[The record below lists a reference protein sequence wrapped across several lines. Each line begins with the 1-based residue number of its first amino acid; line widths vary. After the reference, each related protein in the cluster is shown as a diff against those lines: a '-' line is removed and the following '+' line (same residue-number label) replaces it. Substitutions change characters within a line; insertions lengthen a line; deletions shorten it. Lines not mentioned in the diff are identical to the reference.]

1 MSRIRDTWRLR
12 SGSPPVLAIV
22 YEGHLALPT
31 CCAIIQWIVLG
42 GIEIAE
48 ILHKGVVSMR
58 SYSAAVVSGIVV
70 LVLAGLIGAGCGGS
84 GGPEAPAV
92 GPAPPPVTTQE
103 LPCTFFNLD
112 FTTGVVEVLAD
123 DDPRI
128 PEQFGQSQL
137 TPQAVTKS
145 CAWSGSA
152 LRLNENEIISV
163 SGTPGRFV
171 WKMTIQNQTEE
182 TFGARVDGTVTGIE
196 ILFYH
201 INFKDSGGSSVNGG
215 GTYGWTAL
223 NPVGGLPVYNTGEK
237 LDSGES
243 LEYDAVQFSAPAGAT
258 QVGVGVA
265 LRADSAYVHVPGVGD
280 AYVTTIAGTGV
291 AGSLT
296 GPIGA
301 VLLRYPRGI
310 VVDNDGDIFVADSGN
325 NRIVKISGGQVSS
338 FAGDGTEDD
347 ENDLDYPSGLQR
359 YATSYLV
366 VSEHSDHQISVVTS
380 SGAVYRIAGGSAGGS
395 GSADG
400 DGDTAR
406 FYSPIAVDVQGDTIY
421 VSDSGNDSIRTVK
434 YIGRGSRSSPSSYDV
449 DTLVSGLT
457 NLRGVCVDSQGNVF
471 FADYTDDTVSGGP
484 RGTTTASVI
493 VGSAGGGYLNGT
505 GDVAKLN
512 GPWGIDDDGAGN
524 LYIADRNNRRIRI
537 MYLTGTSITTASD
550 WTVGTIAGTG
560 TTGIS
565 DGTSANLRYPR
576 EVRVDP
582 SGSVFFTGEHYL
594 GRVDRI
600 TADVPY

>member
-1 MSRIRDTWRLR
+1 
-12 SGSPPVLAIV
+12 
-22 YEGHLALPT
+22 
-31 CCAIIQWIVLG
+31 
-42 GIEIAE
+42 
-48 ILHKGVVSMR
+48 MR

-265 LRADSAYVHVPGVGD
+265 LRADTAYVHIPGVGES
-280 AYVTTIAGTGV
+280 YVTTIAGT
-291 AGSLT
+291 SKQENQT
-296 GPIGA
+296 GPLGA
-301 VLLRYPRGI
+301 ALFNHPEQMF
-310 VVDNDGDIFVADSGN
+310 VDDNGDIYLAVRGN
-325 NRIVKISGGQVSS
+325 DNVVKIANGQVSVL
-338 FAGDGTEDD
+338 AGADALNGPHGCQYYGRFGSTD
-347 ENDLDYPSGLQR
+347 
-359 YATSYLV
+359 YLV
-366 VSEHSDHQISVVTS
+366 VTEENDSQISLIRMNT
-380 SGAVYRIAGGSAGGS
+380 GIVYRIAGSSTGVS
-395 GSADG
+395 GDVDG

-406 FYSPIAVDVQGDTIY
+406 FHSPAGIDVLGDTIY
-421 VSDSGNDSIRTVK
+421 VADYFNGKIRKVRYQGYDSRT
-434 YIGRGSRSSPSSYDV
+434 SPSSYYV
-449 DTLVSGLT
+449 TTLVSGL
-457 NLRGVCVDSQGNVF
+457 GSPGSVCVDGQGNVF
-471 FADYTDDTVSGGP
+471 CTDYTDDKVYVIP

-493 VGSAGGGYLNGT
+493 VGSAGAGYLDGT
-505 GDVAKLN
+505 GDVAKFN
-512 GPWGIDDDGAGN
+512 IPWGIDDDGAGN
-524 LYIADRNNRRIRI
+524 LYIVDYGNRRIRL
-537 MYLTGTSITTASD
+537 MYMTGTDMTNASH
-550 WTVGTIAGTG
+550 WTVATIAGTG
-560 TTGIS
+560 TPAIK
-565 DGTSANLRYPR
+565 DGVGSQAQLRYPTH
-576 EVRVDP
+576 VRVGP
-582 SGSVFFTGEHYL
+582 SGTLFFTGQHYL